1 MTPRT
6 ILLGLF
12 ATTIGCANTADSTPG
27 TSTGL
32 VNSST
37 SDTTLGSA
45 VNDEEAPSSSDE
57 DVDLTND
64 EAPTEGGDPVG
75 DTDPDFDG
83 SEGTEDTTP
92 DEPEALVYPDI
103 SEDDVPRMTQELMQ
117 DVIDDGCEIAG
128 MVLGEWN
135 EDSELVEGKILSPG
149 WNTTANFSA
158 RLVDDG
164 TTTTWAGGWTE
175 LLDGDMPEDT
185 EPSTGLMEGTY
196 DATNAGFDG
205 ALWEGGFP
213 TAEIIGYW
221 VRQTETTGFMFGV
234 GAICD

>member
-12 ATTIGCANTADSTPG
+12 TTTIGCANTADTAPR

-32 VNSST
+32 VNTASL
-37 SDTTLGSA
+37 DNTLGSA
-45 VNDEEAPSSSDE
+45 VNDGEEPPPSDE
-57 DVDLTND
+57 DVDLIND
-64 EAPTEGGDPVG
+64 DAPTESGDPVG
-75 DTDPDFDG
+75 ETDPGFDG
-83 SEGTEDTTP
+83 SDGAEDATP

-103 SEDDVPRMTQELMQ
+103 SEDDVPRMTQQLMQ
-117 DVIDDGCEIAG
+117 DVLDDGCEIAG
-128 MVLGEWN
+128 VVLGEWD
-135 EDSELVEGKILSPG
+135 EDAEAVEGKILSPG
-149 WNTTANFSA
+149 WNTTADFSA

-175 LLDGDMPEDT
+175 ILDADMPEDT
-185 EPSTGLMEGTY
+185 EASSGLMEGTY
-196 DATNAGFDG
+196 DATNAVFDG
-205 ALWEGGFP
+205 ALWEDGFA
-213 TAEIIGYW
+213 TADITGYW